1 VRSTLSVASGSSS
14 ARWRTSVDW
23 ISKESWDLVIIL
35 VFLKGLCACLTPI
48 SVCLGISLYA
58 SVYGFNLSNLS
69 MFYQKKKTSVWRP

>member
-23 ISKESWDLVIIL
+23 ISKESWDLDVIL

-48 SVCLGISLYA
+48 SVCLGISLYV

-69 MFYQKKKTSVWRP
+69 MFYI